1 VSKARLG
8 GKLLTTFSDAFELTE
23 ATRMVNALEAR
34 LSAAGKQAF
43 QAAWVGWTRSGG
55 KGLERVY
62 GRRAGIPRR
71 HRRVRRVWAGRV
83 VADSLFRRVRTN
95 RGNTHSKRVRNAFMG
110 GGQAFPGG
118 ISGLGGNS
126 RC

>member
-1 VSKARLG
+1 MGSGQLFSGGLG
-8 GKLLTTFSDAFELTE
+8 ELDAFGREELLTTFSDAFESTV

-34 LSAAGKQAF
+34 LSAAGKQTF

-71 HRRVRRVWAGRV
+71 HR
-83 VADSLFRRVRTN
+83 
-95 RGNTHSKRVRNAFMG
+95 
-110 GGQAFPGG
+110 
-118 ISGLGGNS
+118 
-126 RC
+126 